1 MFRKGMTLIELIVG
15 MAIVLIIIEVSIS
28 CIVPA
33 FKNYKKS
40 QEESTLMSNVQCAV
54 RALDSELK
62 YGDVAGITIIPS
74 TYIYPDTGNTC
85 HSHAIA
91 FYSILTEDGSYLWDD
106 DGSPYWQKI
115 GIFYLETSS
124 GNLYYQENVITP
136 TVSLG
141 RPASVFTPRHGS
153 GKTDRLIARGVI
165 SLFFTDVTGSD
176 SVTKP
181 SGDYIKTIVTGASG
195 KVEFPIEA
203 SIYAKKSR

>member
-15 MAIVLIIIEVSIS
+15 MAIALIIIEVSTS

-62 YGDVAGITIIPS
+62 YGDVAGMTIIPS
-74 TYIYPDTGNTC
+74 TYVHPDTGKTC
-85 HSHAIA
+85 QSHAIA

-106 DGSPYWQKI
+106 DGSPFWQKI
-115 GIFYLETSS
+115 GVFYLETSS

-136 TVSLG
+136 TISLG

-153 GKTDRLIARGVI
+153 GKTDRLIARGVV

-195 KVEFPIEA
+195 KVEFPLEA